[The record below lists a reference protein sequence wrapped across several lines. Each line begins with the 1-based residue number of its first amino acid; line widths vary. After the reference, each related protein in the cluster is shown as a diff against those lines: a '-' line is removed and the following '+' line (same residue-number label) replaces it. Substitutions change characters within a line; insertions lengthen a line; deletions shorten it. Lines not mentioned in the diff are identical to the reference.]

1 MQDGP
6 VRRYAA
12 VETPVWAATS
22 ADTRFLLLPTRNLM
36 ARDELKNLGFAEQQK
51 APPADK
57 PAEAEKGVKGELR
70 W

>member
-1 MQDGP
+1 
-6 VRRYAA
+6 
-12 VETPVWAATS
+12 
-22 ADTRFLLLPTRNLM
+22 M